1 MTTTRCLFI
10 QGLLL
15 LLLMT
20 SLIKGLVSPFASKG
34 WIPSWKSPMALDSS
48 SSSTLT
54 TTVGQQRSLPP
65 TANRVHLIVLVHGWM
80 GSSDELG
87 YLHQALEKK
96 AAIVQEKHP
105 ETFYLV
111 YSAQDN
117 DGRTS
122 DGIAAGGSRLA
133 TEVNRVIQDVAEQV
147 PKDKL
152 KGISLSFVGNSM
164 GGLLAR
170 YALSEI
176 PSLQPASVT
185 PSESI
190 HVESRVFCTTATPH
204 LGVSQHTYL
213 PLPRSIEYVIANVM
227 QPTGRDLFRYT
238 DAIERLA
245 TDPIFVSP
253 LQRFRKRIAYAN
265 AYQTDFQVPTA
276 TAAFLSATNSAH
288 RRLEF
293 LKDNAFVSLAVETPV
308 DKKLFETRN
317 VNPSSRPAS
326 SDELAQRLDALGWT
340 KVLCLP
346 PLPSIPLPFRS
357 TPVAGAG
364 TCKDEYASSELLQTY
379 ARTSGRLYAPF
390 GHTVSVANAKNA
402 FYARVNSGGQPIMD
416 QLADSLIEEIGVE

>member
-1 MTTTRCLFI
+1 
-10 QGLLL
+10 
-15 LLLMT
+15 MT
-20 SLIKGLVSPFASKG
+20 SLIKGLVSPFAKG
-34 WIPSWKSPMALDSS
+34 WSPWRSPMALDSS

-54 TTVGQQRSLPP
+54 TTATTTVGQQRSVPT

-80 GSSDELG
+80 GSSGELG

-96 AAIVQEKHP
+96 ADAMQESHP

-111 YSAQDN
+111 HSAQDN

-133 TEVNRVIQDVAEQV
+133 TEVNRIIQDVAEQV

-164 GGLLAR
+164 GGLYAR

-176 PSLQPASVT
+176 PSLQLDSVT
-185 PSESI
+185 SGSI
-190 HVESRVFCTTATPH
+190 QVEPRVFCTTATPH

-213 PLPRSIEYVIANVM
+213 TLPRSIEYVIANVM

-238 DAIERLA
+238 DAIQNLA
-245 TDPIFVSP
+245 TDPVFVLP

-276 TAAFLSATNSAH
+276 TAAFLSQTNSAH
-288 RRLEF
+288 RRLEI

-308 DKKLFETRN
+308 DPKLLKSPNTK
-317 VNPSSRPAS
+317 PSSIPAS

-357 TPVAGAG
+357 TAPSTAEGAD
-364 TCKDEYASSELLQTY
+364 TCSTTTKDEYTSSELLKTY
-379 ARTSGRLYAPF
+379 AGTSGRLYAPF

-416 QLADSLIEEIGVE
+416 QLATSLMEEIGVE

>member
-1 MTTTRCLFI
+1 
-10 QGLLL
+10 
-15 LLLMT
+15 MT
-20 SLIKGLVSPFASKG
+20 SLIKGLVSPFANG
-34 WIPSWKSPMALDSS
+34 WNSWRSPSMALESS

-54 TTVGQQRSLPP
+54 TTPTTTVSQQRRSLPS

-80 GSSDELG
+80 GSSSELG

-96 AAIVQEKHP
+96 AAVVQESHP

-111 YSAQDN
+111 YSAKDN

-122 DGIAAGGSRLA
+122 DGITAGGKRLA
-133 TEVNRVIQDVAEQV
+133 TEVNRLIQDVADQV

-170 YALSEI
+170 YAVSEI
-176 PSLQPASVT
+176 PSLQPDSVS
-185 PSESI
+185 PESI
-190 HVESRVFCTTATPH
+190 QVESRVFCTTATPH

-213 PLPRSIEYVIANVM
+213 PLPRSIEYVVANVM

-238 DAIERLA
+238 NVIENLA
-245 TDPIFVSP
+245 TDPIFVAP

-276 TAAFLSATNSAH
+276 TAAFLSSTNSAH
-288 RRLEF
+288 RRLEI
-293 LKDNAFVSLAVETPV
+293 LKDNAFVSLAVETPI
-308 DKKLFETRN
+308 DLKLLETRMTK
-317 VNPSSRPAS
+317 SSSQPAS

-346 PLPSIPLPFRS
+346 PLPSIPLPFWS
-357 TPVAGAG
+357 TTK
-364 TCKDEYASSELLQTY
+364 TCKDEYTSSELLKTY
-379 ARTSGRLYAPF
+379 AGLSGRLYAPF

-402 FYARVNSGGQPIMD
+402 FYASVNSGGQPIMD

>member
-1 MTTTRCLFI
+1 
-10 QGLLL
+10 
-15 LLLMT
+15 MT
-20 SLIKGLVSPFASKG
+20 SLIKGLVSPFANG
-34 WIPSWKSPMALDSS
+34 WNSWSSSSVALGSS

-54 TTVGQQRSLPP
+54 TTPTTTVGQQRRSLPA

-80 GSSDELG
+80 GSSSELG
-87 YLHQALEKK
+87 YLDQALKK
-96 AAIVQEKHP
+96 RAAVVQASHP

-111 YSAQDN
+111 YSAKDN

-122 DGIAAGGSRLA
+122 DGVAAGGSRLA
-133 TEVNRVIQDVAEQV
+133 TEVNRIIQDVAEQV

-176 PSLQPASVT
+176 PSLQPDSVN
-185 PSESI
+185 SDSI
-190 HVESRVFCTTATPH
+190 QVEPRVFCTTATPH

-213 PLPRSIEYVIANVM
+213 TLPRSIEYVIANVM

-238 DAIERLA
+238 NVIENLA

-276 TAAFLSATNSAH
+276 TAAFLSSTNSAH
-288 RRLEF
+288 RRLEI
-293 LKDNAFVSLAVETPV
+293 LKDNEFVSLAVETPV
-308 DKKLFETRN
+308 DPKLLESPK
-317 VNPSSRPAS
+317 PSLSSQPAS
-326 SDELAQRLDALGWT
+326 SDDLAQRLDALGWT

-357 TPVAGAG
+357 TTN
-364 TCKDEYASSELLQTY
+364 TCKDEYTSSELLKTY
-379 ARTSGRLYAPF
+379 AGTSGRLYAPF

-402 FYARVNSGGQPIMD
+402 FYARANSGGQPIMD
-416 QLADSLIEEIGVE
+416 QLADSLMEEIGVE

>member
-1 MTTTRCLFI
+1 
-10 QGLLL
+10 
-15 LLLMT
+15 MT
-20 SLIKGLVSPFASKG
+20 SLIKGLVSPFARV
-34 WIPSWKSPMALDSS
+34 WNPWKSPTALDSS

-54 TTVGQQRSLPP
+54 TTPTTSFGQQHRSLPA

-80 GSSDELG
+80 GSAGELG
-87 YLHQALEKK
+87 YLHQALEKR
-96 AAIVQEKHP
+96 AAIVQESHP
-105 ETFYLV
+105 ETYYLV
-111 YSAQDN
+111 HSAQDN

-133 TEVNRVIQDVAEQV
+133 IEVNRIIQDVADQV
-147 PKDKL
+147 PKDKR

-176 PSLQPASVT
+176 PSLQPDSAT
-185 PSESI
+185 SESTQ
-190 HVESRVFCTTATPH
+190 VESRVFCTTATPH

-238 DAIERLA
+238 NVIENLA
-245 TDPIFVSP
+245 TNPIFVAP

-265 AYQTDFQVPTA
+265 AYQTDFQVSTA

-288 RRLEF
+288 RRLEI
-293 LKDNAFVSLAVETPV
+293 LKDNVFVSLAVETPV
-308 DKKLFETRN
+308 DLKLLESARAKL
-317 VNPSSRPAS
+317 SSVPAS

-357 TPVAGAG
+357 TTN
-364 TCKDEYASSELLQTY
+364 TCKDEYTSSELLRTY
-379 ARTSGRLYAPF
+379 ASTSGRLYAPF

-402 FYARVNSGGQPIMD
+402 FYARANSGGQPIMD
-416 QLADSLIEEIGVE
+416 QLADSLMEEIGVENNE

>member
-1 MTTTRCLFI
+1 MTTTRCLFL

-20 SLIKGLVSPFASKG
+20 SLIKGLVSPFANG
-34 WIPSWKSPMALDSS
+34 WNSWRSPSMTLESS

-54 TTVGQQRSLPP
+54 TTPTTNVGQQRRILPN

-80 GSSDELG
+80 GDSSELG
-87 YLHQALEKK
+87 YLHKALEKK
-96 AAIVQEKHP
+96 AAVVQESHP

-111 YSAQDN
+111 YSAKDN

-122 DGIAAGGSRLA
+122 DGIAAGGKRLA
-133 TEVNRVIQDVAEQV
+133 TEVNRLIQDVADQV
-147 PKDKL
+147 PKDKR

-170 YALSEI
+170 YAVSEI
-176 PSLQPASVT
+176 PSLQTDSV
-185 PSESI
+185 SAESI
-190 HVESRVFCTTATPH
+190 QVESRVFCTTATPH

-213 PLPRSIEYVIANVM
+213 PLPRSIEYVVANVM

-238 DAIERLA
+238 NVIENLA
-245 TDPIFVSP
+245 TDPIFVAP

-276 TAAFLSATNSAH
+276 TAAFLSSTNSAH
-288 RRLEF
+288 RRLEI
-293 LKDNAFVSLAVETPV
+293 LKDNAFVSLAVETPIDV
-308 DKKLFETRN
+308 KLLESRMTK
-317 VNPSSRPAS
+317 SSSQPAS
-326 SDELAQRLDALGWT
+326 SDELARRLDALGWT

-346 PLPSIPLPFRS
+346 PLPSIPLPFWS
-357 TPVAGAG
+357 TTN
-364 TCKDEYASSELLQTY
+364 TCKNEYTSSELRKTY
-379 ARTSGRLYAPF
+379 AGISGRLYLPI

-402 FYARVNSGGQPIMD
+402 FYASVNSGGQPIMD
-416 QLADSLIEEIGVE
+416 QLADSLIEEIGLE